1 MRFARQVVLITGG
14 GTGIGRAC
22 ALRFAQEGAQ
32 VVVCGLE
39 QAKLEES
46 LGAIHSLGASG
57 LAIQADLAN
66 QEERAKAVRE
76 TLERFGQINVLI
88 NNAAITGSAAM
99 YSALDQ
105 PITHFQHILNVNL
118 TAAFALSQLVARP
131 MQEQKGG
138 AIINISSVGA
148 SVAQRFAAAYCA
160 SKAALESLTRS
171 LALEWAEYGI
181 RVNAVAPGDI
191 ETEQRAAVVQA
202 QDTKIHLEFRRQAT
216 PLGRRGQPSEIADAV
231 AFLASDQAA
240 FITGSVLRI
249 DGGFLLY

>member
-1 MRFARQVVLITGG
+1 MRFAQQVVLITGG

-22 ALRFAQEGAQ
+22 ALRFAQGHAR

-39 QAKLEES
+39 AAPLEET
-46 LGAIHSLGASG
+46 LKQLQALGASG
-57 LAIQADLAN
+57 LAIQADLTN
-66 QEERAKAVRE
+66 QDDRARAIGE
-76 TLERFGQINVLI
+76 TLEHFGQIDVLV
-88 NNAAITGSAAM
+88 NNAAITGAAAM
-99 YSALDQ
+99 HAALDQ
-105 PITHFQHILNVNL
+105 PLEHFNHILTLNL

-131 MQEQKGG
+131 MLEQKRGS
-138 AIINISSVGA
+138 IINVSSVGA
-148 SVAQRFAAAYCA
+148 SVVQRFAAAYCA

-171 LALEWAEYGI
+171 LALEWAELGI

-191 ETEQRAAVVQA
+191 ETEQRAAVIQA
-202 QDTKIHLEFRRQAT
+202 QDNIGSEFRRQAT

-231 AFLASDQAA
+231 AFLASDQAS

>member
-1 MRFARQVVLITGG
+1 MRFEQQVVLITGG

-22 ALRFAQEGAQ
+22 ALRFGQERAR

-39 QAKLEES
+39 AEPLEETLKQIQA
-46 LGAIHSLGASG
+46 LGSSG
-57 LAIQADLAN
+57 LALKADLTIQADR
-66 QEERAKAVRE
+66 EKAVGK
-76 TLERFGQINVLI
+76 TLGQFGQIDVLV
-88 NNAAITGSAAM
+88 NNAAITGAGAIHP
-99 YSALDQ
+99 ALDQ
-105 PITHFQHILNVNL
+105 PLEHFNHIMSVNI

-131 MQEQKGG
+131 MQQQKGG

-148 SVAQRFAAAYCA
+148 SVVQRFAAAYCA

-191 ETEQRAAVVQA
+191 ETGQRAAVVQA
-202 QDTKIHLEFRRQAT
+202 QDAMIGSGFRRQAT
-216 PLGRRGQPSEIADAV
+216 PLGRRGQPSEVADAV
-231 AFLASDQAA
+231 AFLASDQAS